1 MAKYYDVV
9 QASSLSA
16 LVEEIN
22 KRLEQG
28 WELHEGSTL
37 TAAGWSQAMTT
48 NKTPE
53 QVKEA
58 AKPKD
63 LTDAEAHAEFLKQ
76 AGSPQNVEAMNQIT
90 GPTPVVPGINEP
102 MQIKVVATPLTEI
115 HKALPVPPGEAK
127 EKAATELKVKK

>member
-9 QASSLSA
+9 QASSLPA
-16 LVEEIN
+16 LIEEIN

-48 NKTPE
+48 SKTPE

-63 LTDAEAHAEFLKQ
+63 LTAAESHAEFMKQ
-76 AGSPQNVEAMNQIT
+76 AESPANKEAMNQIT

-102 MQIKVVATPLTEI
+102 MEIKVVATPVAE
-115 HKALPVPPGEAK
+115 V
-127 EKAATELKVKK
+127 KAAGVKK